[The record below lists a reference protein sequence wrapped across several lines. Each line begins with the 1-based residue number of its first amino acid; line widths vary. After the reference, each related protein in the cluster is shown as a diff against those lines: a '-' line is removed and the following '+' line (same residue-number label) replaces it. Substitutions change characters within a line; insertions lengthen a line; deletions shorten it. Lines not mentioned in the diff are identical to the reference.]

1 MKNKIRIAA
10 IGYGNRVKKYLQYIE
25 KNPDTTALVAVV
37 DSNIIRVD
45 EAKKK
50 FKLDESCCFTDI
62 DSFFSANIDVDGV
75 IIGTPDN
82 LHYKPSIDAINKGYR
97 VLLEKPIAQSMR
109 ECNDILE
116 LSKQKNVPV
125 TVCYVLRFHPYYQ
138 KIKSIIDSGDIGEV
152 VSINHTVNVGIDRMT
167 HSYVRGIW
175 NNTATSNPIILSKCC
190 HDIDLL
196 IWLTGS
202 KPKNISSYGALK
214 WFKEKNAPEGSAKRC
229 IECAIEK
236 ECPFSAVDLYI
247 RRGEW
252 TSNFTVP
259 PGDSLEN
266 VLNNEMKS
274 GSYGKCVYHCE
285 NNVYDHQIVSMVMEN
300 GVISTISMD
309 CFTLKDN
316 RITNIK
322 CTFGE
327 IDAND
332 EKIIVTNFKTKEI
345 AEYDYSLINKLP
357 LHANADIKIMEEFIS
372 SFNNNSDENLPLL
385 QSSIESHISCFQAEL
400 CANRITN
407 I

>member
-138 KIKSIIDSGDIGEV
+138 KIKSIIDSGDIGDV

-202 KPKNISSYGALK
+202 KPQNISSYGALK
-214 WFKEKNAPEGSAKRC
+214 WFKEENAPEGSTKRC

-385 QSSIESHISCFQAEL
+385 QSSIESHIACFQAEL